1 MTEKIGKNRNVKIYL
16 LLFALLAAVLF
27 SSFGSSMN
35 ITERALVHAMGIDPG
50 ENGGFKVTMQVFK
63 TSGAGSDTPVDVSQ
77 PNVEIIKGEGETIS
91 SAIEDARNQMGKDI
105 FLGHLQLICF
115 NTEIDFS
122 NPDELFQFALKDK
135 NIYLG
140 VDLCLSETTA
150 EEIMNAQM
158 TRGTTSAEA
167 MKQILEMN
175 IKNSAT
181 IKCEIIDMI
190 STINTPQNI
199 LIPVLSVQQEEQGG
213 QSGGQEQGGQ
223 SGGQEQ
229 GGQSGGQEQ
238 GGQSGGQEQGGQSGG
253 QEQGGQS
260 GGQGQGSQPPQIVV
274 TSTAIIKD
282 GKVLDTRLDAD
293 QASGVAWLTRQAKQS
308 SMVVSYKGELVN
320 VRLTKDK
327 SSVTIENRDGRVI
340 YKTKLVLLAH
350 TTKNMNT
357 PDESAEMEKDVK
369 RRMQEILNSA
379 QQTAFYDSGADV
391 FGVWRLLRHKYPQ
404 DYLKYKDD
412 LQQIYSVTNFETE
425 LIIRVE

>member
-1 MTEKIGKNRNVKIYL
+1 MMSEKMGRSRNVKIYL

-91 SAIEDARNQMGKDI
+91 SAIDDARNQMGKDI

-115 NTEIDFS
+115 NSQLDFS

-140 VDLCLSETTA
+140 VNLCLSETTA
-150 EEIMNAQM
+150 EEIINDQM

-167 MKQILEMN
+167 MKQVLEMN

-181 IKCEIIDMI
+181 IKCQIIDMM

-199 LIPVLSVQQEEQGG
+199 FIPVMSLQQEEQGD
-213 QSGGQEQGGQ
+213 QSGEQEQGGQ
-223 SGGQEQ
+223 SEGQQ
-229 GGQSGGQEQ
+229 GSQSE
-238 GGQSGGQEQGGQSGG
+238 
-253 QEQGGQS
+253 
-260 GGQGQGSQPPQIVV
+260 SQPPQIVV
-274 TSTAIIKD
+274 SSTAIIKD
-282 GKVLDTRLDAD
+282 GKVLDTRLSSE
-293 QASGVAWLTRQAKQS
+293 QASGAAWLTRQAKQS
-308 SMVVSYKGELVN
+308 SLVVSYNGELVN
-320 VRLTKDK
+320 VRLTKDR
-327 SSVTIENRDGRVI
+327 SSVKLINRDGRMI
-340 YKTKLVLLAH
+340 YRTKLVLVAH
-350 TTKNMNT
+350 TTKDLDSKEDSDKM
-357 PDESAEMEKDVK
+357 AEEVK
-369 RRMQEILNSA
+369 KRMGEILSSA

-391 FGVWRLLRHKYPQ
+391 FGIWRLLRHEYPK
-404 DYLKYKDD
+404 DYLKYKDN
-412 LQQIYSVTNFETE
+412 LQQIYDVTDFETE
-425 LIIRVE
+425 LVIRVE

>member
-1 MTEKIGKNRNVKIYL
+1 MSEKMGRSRNVKIYL

-50 ENGGFKVTMQVFK
+50 ENGGFKVTMQVFR
-63 TSGAGSDTPVDVSQ
+63 TSGSGSDTPVDVSQ

-91 SAIEDARNQMGKDI
+91 SAIDDARNQMGKDI

-115 NTEIDFS
+115 NSQLDFS

-140 VDLCLSETTA
+140 VNLCLSETTA
-150 EEIMNAQM
+150 EEIINDQM

-181 IKCEIIDMI
+181 IKCEIIDMM

-199 LIPVLSVQQEEQGG
+199 FIPVMSVQQSEQGGQSGEQDQGG
-213 QSGGQEQGGQ
+213 QSGGQQQGSQ
-223 SGGQEQ
+223 PQ
-229 GGQSGGQEQ
+229 
-238 GGQSGGQEQGGQSGG
+238 
-253 QEQGGQS
+253 
-260 GGQGQGSQPPQIVV
+260 SQPPQIVV

-282 GKVLDTRLDAD
+282 GKVLDTRLSAE
-293 QASGVAWLTRQAKQS
+293 QASGAAWLTRQAKQS
-308 SMVVSYKGELVN
+308 SLVVSYNGELVN
-320 VRLTKDK
+320 VRLTKDR
-327 SSVTIENRDGRVI
+327 SSVKLINRDGRMI
-340 YKTKLVLLAH
+340 YRTKLVLVAH
-350 TTKNMNT
+350 TTKDLDSKEDSDKM
-357 PDESAEMEKDVK
+357 AEEVK
-369 RRMQEILNSA
+369 KRMGEILSSA

-391 FGVWRLLRHKYPQ
+391 FGIWRFLRHKYPK
-404 DYLKYKDD
+404 DYLKYKDN
-412 LQQIYSVTNFETE
+412 LQQIYDVTDFETE

>member
-1 MTEKIGKNRNVKIYL
+1 MTEKTGRNRNVKIYL

-27 SSFGSSMN
+27 SSFGNSMN

-115 NTEIDFS
+115 NPEIDFS

-167 MKQILEMN
+167 IKQIIEMN
-175 IKNSAT
+175 IKNSST
-181 IKCEIIDMI
+181 IKCEIIDMM
-190 STINTPQNI
+190 STINAPQNI

-238 GGQSGGQEQGGQSGG
+238 GGQSGGQ
-253 QEQGGQS
+253 
-260 GGQGQGSQPPQIVV
+260 PPQIVV
-274 TSTAIIKD
+274 TSTAVIKD
-282 GKVLDTRLDAD
+282 GKVLDTRLNAE

-308 SMVVSYKGELVN
+308 SLVVSYNGELVN

-350 TTKNMNT
+350 TTKDINS
-357 PDESAEMEKDVK
+357 PKESAEMEEDVK

-391 FGVWRLLRHKYPQ
+391 FGIWKLLRHKYPR

-412 LQQIYSVTNFETE
+412 LQQIYSVTDFETE

>member
-1 MTEKIGKNRNVKIYL
+1 MMSEKMGRSRNVKIYL

-50 ENGGFKVTMQVFK
+50 ENGGFKVTMQVFR
-63 TSGAGSDTPVDVSQ
+63 TSGSGSDTPVDVSQ

-91 SAIEDARNQMGKDI
+91 SAIDDARNQMGKDI

-115 NTEIDFS
+115 NSQLDFS

-140 VDLCLSETTA
+140 VNLCLSETTA
-150 EEIMNAQM
+150 EEIINDQM

-181 IKCEIIDMI
+181 IKCEIIDMM

-199 LIPVLSVQQEEQGG
+199 FIPVMSVQQSEQGGQSGEQDQGG
-213 QSGGQEQGGQ
+213 QSGGQQQGSQ
-223 SGGQEQ
+223 PQ
-229 GGQSGGQEQ
+229 
-238 GGQSGGQEQGGQSGG
+238 
-253 QEQGGQS
+253 
-260 GGQGQGSQPPQIVV
+260 SQPPQIVV

-282 GKVLDTRLDAD
+282 GKVLDTRLSAE
-293 QASGVAWLTRQAKQS
+293 QASGAAWLTRQAKQS
-308 SMVVSYKGELVN
+308 SLVASYNGELVN
-320 VRLTKDK
+320 VRLTKDS
-327 SSVTIENRDGRVI
+327 SSVKLVNRDGRMI
-340 YKTKLVLLAH
+340 YKTKLVLVAH
-350 TTKNMNT
+350 TTKDLNSKE
-357 PDESAEMEKDVK
+357 ESDKMAEEVK
-369 RRMQEILNSA
+369 KSMQKILSSA

-391 FGVWRLLRHKYPQ
+391 FGIWRFLRHKYPK
-404 DYLKYKDD
+404 DYLKYKDN
-412 LQQIYSVTNFETE
+412 LQQIYDVTDFETE

>member
-1 MTEKIGKNRNVKIYL
+1 MTEKIGRNRNVKIYL

-77 PNVEIIKGEGETIS
+77 PNVEIITGEGETIS

-115 NTEIDFS
+115 NPEIDFS

-150 EEIMNAQM
+150 EEVMNAQM

-167 MKQILEMN
+167 MKQVLEMN
-175 IKNSAT
+175 IKNSST
-181 IKCEIIDMI
+181 LKCEIIDMM

-199 LIPVLSVQQEEQGG
+199 LIPVMSVQQEEQGG

-229 GGQSGGQEQ
+229 GSQ
-238 GGQSGGQEQGGQSGG
+238 GG
-253 QEQGGQS
+253 
-260 GGQGQGSQPPQIVV
+260 QPPQIVV

-293 QASGVAWLTRQAKQS
+293 QASGVSWLTRQAKQS
-308 SMVVSYKGELVN
+308 SLVVSYKGELVN
-320 VRLTKDK
+320 VRLTKDR

-391 FGVWRLLRHKYPQ
+391 FGIWRLLRHKYPQ

-412 LQQIYSVTNFETE
+412 LQQIYSVTDFETE

>member
-1 MTEKIGKNRNVKIYL
+1 MMSEKMGRSRNVKIYL

-50 ENGGFKVTMQVFK
+50 ENGGFKVTMQVFR
-63 TSGAGSDTPVDVSQ
+63 TSGSGSDTPVDVSQ

-91 SAIEDARNQMGKDI
+91 SAIDDARNQMGKDI

-115 NTEIDFS
+115 NSQLDFS

-140 VDLCLSETTA
+140 VNLCLSETTA
-150 EEIMNAQM
+150 EEIINDQM

-181 IKCEIIDMI
+181 IKCEIIDMM

-199 LIPVLSVQQEEQGG
+199 FIPVMSVQQSEQGGQSGEQDQGG
-213 QSGGQEQGGQ
+213 QSGGQQQGSQ
-223 SGGQEQ
+223 PQ
-229 GGQSGGQEQ
+229 
-238 GGQSGGQEQGGQSGG
+238 
-253 QEQGGQS
+253 
-260 GGQGQGSQPPQIVV
+260 SQPPQIVV

-282 GKVLDTRLDAD
+282 GKVLDTRLSAE
-293 QASGVAWLTRQAKQS
+293 QASGAAWLTRQAKQS
-308 SMVVSYKGELVN
+308 SLVVSYNGELVN
-320 VRLTKDK
+320 VRLTKDR
-327 SSVTIENRDGRVI
+327 SSVKLINRDGRMI
-340 YKTKLVLLAH
+340 YRTKLVLVAH
-350 TTKNMNT
+350 TTKDLNSKE
-357 PDESAEMEKDVK
+357 ESDKMAEEVK
-369 RRMQEILNSA
+369 KSMQKILSSA

-391 FGVWRLLRHKYPQ
+391 FGIWRFLRHKYPK
-404 DYLKYKDD
+404 DYLKYKDN
-412 LQQIYSVTNFETE
+412 LQQIYDVTDFETE

>member
-1 MTEKIGKNRNVKIYL
+1 MTEKIGRNRNVKIYL

-35 ITERALVHAMGIDPG
+35 INERALVHAMGIDPG

-63 TSGAGSDTPVDVSQ
+63 ISGAGSDTPVDVSQ

-115 NTEIDFS
+115 NPEIDFS
-122 NPDELFQFALKDK
+122 NPDELFQFAIKDK

-150 EEIMNAQM
+150 EEVMNAQM

-167 MKQILEMN
+167 MKQILEVN
-175 IKNSAT
+175 IKNSET

-199 LIPVLSVQQEEQGG
+199 LIPVMSVQQEEQSGQSGGQEQSGQSGGQEQSG
-213 QSGGQEQGGQ
+213 QSGGQEQGSQ
-223 SGGQEQ
+223 SGGQAQ
-229 GGQSGGQEQ
+229 GGQSGG
-238 GGQSGGQEQGGQSGG
+238 
-253 QEQGGQS
+253 
-260 GGQGQGSQPPQIVV
+260 QPPQIVV

-282 GKVLDTRLDAD
+282 GKVLDTRLDAE
-293 QASGVAWLTRQAKQS
+293 QASGVAWLTQQAKQS
-308 SMVVSYKGELVN
+308 SLVVSYNGELVN
-320 VRLTKDK
+320 VRLTKDRN
-327 SSVTIENRDGRVI
+327 SVTIENRDGRVI

-369 RRMQEILNSA
+369 GRMQEILNSA

-391 FGVWRLLRHKYPQ
+391 FGIWRLLRHKYPQ

-412 LQQIYSVTNFETE
+412 LQQIYSVTDFETE

>member
-1 MTEKIGKNRNVKIYL
+1 MTEKIGRNRNVKIYL

-77 PNVEIIKGEGETIS
+77 PNVEIITGEGETIS

-115 NTEIDFS
+115 NPEIDFS

-150 EEIMNAQM
+150 EEVMNAQM

-175 IKNSAT
+175 IKNSST
-181 IKCEIIDMI
+181 LKCEIIDMM

-199 LIPVLSVQQEEQGG
+199 LIPVMSVQQEEQ
-213 QSGGQEQGGQ
+213 GGQEQGGQ

-229 GGQSGGQEQ
+229 GSQ
-238 GGQSGGQEQGGQSGG
+238 GG
-253 QEQGGQS
+253 
-260 GGQGQGSQPPQIVV
+260 QPPQIVV

-293 QASGVAWLTRQAKQS
+293 QASGVSWLTRQAKQS
-308 SMVVSYKGELVN
+308 SLVVSYKGELVN
-320 VRLTKDK
+320 VRLTKDR

-391 FGVWRLLRHKYPQ
+391 FGIWRLLRHKYPQ

-412 LQQIYSVTNFETE
+412 LQQIYSVTDFETE

>member
-1 MTEKIGKNRNVKIYL
+1 MMSEKMGRSRNVKIYL

-50 ENGGFKVTMQVFK
+50 ENGGFKVTMQVFR
-63 TSGAGSDTPVDVSQ
+63 TSGSGSDTPVDVSQ

-91 SAIEDARNQMGKDI
+91 SAIDDARNQMGKDI

-115 NTEIDFS
+115 NSQLDFS

-140 VDLCLSETTA
+140 VNLCLSETTA
-150 EEIMNAQM
+150 EEIINDQM

-181 IKCEIIDMI
+181 IKCEIIDMM

-199 LIPVLSVQQEEQGG
+199 FIPVMSVQQSEQGGQSGEQDQGG
-213 QSGGQEQGGQ
+213 QSGGQQQGSQ
-223 SGGQEQ
+223 PQ
-229 GGQSGGQEQ
+229 
-238 GGQSGGQEQGGQSGG
+238 
-253 QEQGGQS
+253 
-260 GGQGQGSQPPQIVV
+260 SQPPQIVV

-282 GKVLDTRLDAD
+282 GKVLDTRLSAE
-293 QASGVAWLTRQAKQS
+293 QASGAAWLTRQAKQS
-308 SMVVSYKGELVN
+308 SLVVSYNGELVN
-320 VRLTKDK
+320 VRLTKDR
-327 SSVTIENRDGRVI
+327 SSVKLINRDGRMI
-340 YKTKLVLLAH
+340 YRTKLVLVAH
-350 TTKNMNT
+350 TTKDLDSKEDSDKM
-357 PDESAEMEKDVK
+357 AEEVK
-369 RRMQEILNSA
+369 KRMGEILSSA

-391 FGVWRLLRHKYPQ
+391 FGIWRFLRHKYPK
-404 DYLKYKDD
+404 DYLKYKDN
-412 LQQIYSVTNFETE
+412 LQQIYDVTDFETE

>member
-1 MTEKIGKNRNVKIYL
+1 MTEKIGRNRNVKIYL

-77 PNVEIIKGEGETIS
+77 PNVEIITGEGETIS

-115 NTEIDFS
+115 NPEIDFS

-150 EEIMNAQM
+150 EEVMNAQM

-175 IKNSAT
+175 IKNSST
-181 IKCEIIDMI
+181 LKCEIIDMM

-199 LIPVLSVQQEEQGG
+199 LIPVMSVQQEEQ
-213 QSGGQEQGGQ
+213 GGQEQGGQ

-229 GGQSGGQEQ
+229 SGQSGGQEQ
-238 GGQSGGQEQGGQSGG
+238 GSQSGG
-253 QEQGGQS
+253 
-260 GGQGQGSQPPQIVV
+260 QPPQIVV
-274 TSTAIIKD
+274 TSTAIIND

-293 QASGVAWLTRQAKQS
+293 QASGVSWLTRQAKQS
-308 SMVVSYKGELVN
+308 SLVVSYKGELVN
-320 VRLTKDK
+320 VRLTKDR

-391 FGVWRLLRHKYPQ
+391 FGIWRLLRHKYPQ
-404 DYLKYKDD
+404 DYLKYKDA
-412 LQQIYSVTNFETE
+412 LQQIYSVTDFETE